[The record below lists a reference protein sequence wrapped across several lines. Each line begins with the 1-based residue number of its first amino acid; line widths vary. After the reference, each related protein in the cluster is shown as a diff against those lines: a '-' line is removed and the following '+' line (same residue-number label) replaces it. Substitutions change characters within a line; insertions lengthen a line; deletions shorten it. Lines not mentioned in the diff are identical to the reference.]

1 MCGLSKLAKLS
12 LIWFSQ
18 CFFTDYPEYPEFCV
32 SHSREKSKEGA
43 MAVFLLSASDVQVT
57 HSQSCATLLPAFA
70 RAASP
75 WSVVPGLHPD
85 SLIFCSSEAWS
96 THTGWFPYHFSVA
109 IMNPHEVLV
118 FCSPKASD
126 YGTECWEDWTPAH
139 FGSSYSVFLCYQFY
153 PWYKCSSE
161 FCLSSLNSLFC
172 QGSTVW
178 VFLAWSWYADYLVR
192 VSTLLPAAISFFA
205 NGVFVCVLCRLRCH
219 SFNRRPCLARP

>member
-1 MCGLSKLAKLS
+1 MCGHLCLLSANLLS
-12 LIWFSQ
+12 CLIWFSQ

-57 HSQSCATLLPAFA
+57 HSQPCATLLPAFA

-75 WSVVPGLHPD
+75 WSVVSGFHPD

-126 YGTECWEDWTPAH
+126 YGTECWADWTPAH
-139 FGSSYSVFLCYQFY
+139 FGSSYLVFLCYQFY
-153 PWYKCSSE
+153 PWCKSSSE
-161 FCLSSLNSLFC
+161 FSFFSELPALPRQYSTEVRCQSESFWPGPDTLTVSSGFPPCSQLPSHFSLM
-172 QGSTVW
+172 GSLYVC
-178 VFLAWSWYADYLVR
+178 YAD
-192 VSTLLPAAISFFA
+192 
-205 NGVFVCVLCRLRCH
+205 
-219 SFNRRPCLARP
+219 

>member
-1 MCGLSKLAKLS
+1 MSVAPGPATVALFVNIGQKSLKASPVWPSWLLVSMHLNVWSSVFTLSKLAKLS

-18 CFFTDYPEYPEFCV
+18 CFFTDYPDYPEFCV

-43 MAVFLLSASDVQVT
+43 MAVFLLSASDVQVA

-75 WSVVPGLHPD
+75 WSVVPGFHPD

-126 YGTECWEDWTPAH
+126 YGTECWED
-139 FGSSYSVFLCYQFY
+139 
-153 PWYKCSSE
+153 
-161 FCLSSLNSLFC
+161 
-172 QGSTVW
+172 
-178 VFLAWSWYADYLVR
+178 
-192 VSTLLPAAISFFA
+192 
-205 NGVFVCVLCRLRCH
+205 
-219 SFNRRPCLARP
+219 